1 MSKELEFSPEAMLWK
16 QLGVGEVR
24 IPFSCGGDSM
34 NELEVELYDKDDN
47 RITEPVKEVSELISY
62 FENSVYKEVEFYEVS
77 DGHYMGES
85 GSVIITMDDETG
97 EFEYY
102 KDAEE
107 EWEETFSGTMAYQLS
122 EKQIEVIEKVASIN
136 GGGWDDGRNINY
148 KQDCIITDEEEQILN
163 DMLESIHD
171 NAESFEVDGAYG
183 EFQDE
188 STRWESDMEIKDNE
202 LLVEVSQRFYVFKSS
217 Q

>member
-62 FENSVYKEVEFYEVS
+62 FESSVYREVEFYEVS

-122 EKQIEVIEKVASIN
+122 EKQIEVIKKVASIN
-136 GGGWDDGRNINY
+136 GGWDGERNINY

-171 NAESFEVDGAYG
+171 NAESFEVDDTYG

>member
-16 QLGVGEVR
+16 QIGVGEVR

-47 RITEPVKEVSELISY
+47 RITEPVKEVNELISY
-62 FENSVYKEVEFYEVS
+62 FESSVYREVEFYEVS

-107 EWEETFSGTMAYQLS
+107 EWEETFSGTIAYQLS

-136 GGGWDDGRNINY
+136 GGDGERNINY

-171 NAESFEVDGAYG
+171 NAESFEVDDAYG